1 MVENSSGAESLW
13 EARSISLDYML
24 HTYPASMSAFIFI
37 FILFAFFL
45 RSELRSK
52 KKSVLRIM
60 VFSLATLFSLFGFIK
75 YV

>member
-24 HTYPASMSAFIFI
+24 HTYPASMSAFI